1 MSGTDAAFPGFMA
14 MRKITLVASLAT
26 AALLAACRPAG
37 DTSNVAGPASSG
49 AEQNVVNGGVAAVP
63 PADVGIN
70 DARDRDEGATPPT
83 LTPEAERG
91 IEGARNVL
99 RTFARAL
106 ERREFAQAWSLLSA
120 ADRQKWSREEFAALF
135 ADLPQVSVAI
145 PDGTMEGAAG
155 SSYYTAPVAITG
167 NDREGRPVR
176 IEGAAVLRRVNDVD
190 GATPAQLRWHF
201 ERLTLDWTH

>member
-1 MSGTDAAFPGFMA
+1 MRKAAFLVPLAA
-14 MRKITLVASLAT
+14 MM
-26 AALLAACRPAG
+26 LAACQSATDTPNAADPA
-37 DTSNVAGPASSG
+37 PPG
-49 AEQNVVNGGVAAVP
+49 ADRNVVNSAEEAASPAAGGNVAQGQA
-63 PADVGIN
+63 
-70 DARDRDEGATPPT
+70 EGAAPPT

-91 IEGARNVL
+91 VEGARNVL
-99 RTFARAL
+99 LTFARAI
-106 ERREFAQAWSLLSA
+106 ERREFAAAWSLLSA
-120 ADRQKWSREEFAALF
+120 ADKQKWSREQFAALF

-176 IEGAAVLRRVNDVD
+176 IEGEAVLRRVNDVD

-201 ERLTLDWTH
+201 ERLTLNWTH